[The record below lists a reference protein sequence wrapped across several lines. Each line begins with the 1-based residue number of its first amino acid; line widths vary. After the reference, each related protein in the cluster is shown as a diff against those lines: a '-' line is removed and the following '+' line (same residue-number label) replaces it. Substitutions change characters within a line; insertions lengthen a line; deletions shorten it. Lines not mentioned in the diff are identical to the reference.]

1 MSKDYYFYVK
11 NQLVQDPKH
20 RQKMGDAIWLYQFYL
35 SYANCQLGRANPGL
49 TFYWKTCAKKL
60 EIHPK
65 IFIDWHDRLERE
77 GYIKTKKLTENQYRV
92 EIIKPINLCWRVH
105 SLSTRISTSN
115 MANNKANNG
124 EP

>member
-60 EIHPK
+60 ELTPEK
-65 IFIDWHDRLERE
+65 ILEWQECLRLA
-77 GYIKTKKLTENQYRV
+77 GYITAKKMNESTFFI
-92 EIIKPINLCWRVH
+92 EIMKPINLCWNVP
-105 SLSTRISTSN
+105 SLSTRVSTEN
-115 MANNKANNG
+115 IANNKTKNK
-124 EP
+124 E